1 MILAKA
7 HEANF
12 RFDTP
17 RAEVA
22 GFSTIEADYL
32 REFLRVQIQ
41 IILTAFLVSIP
52 ITYLTTTTRACSHRF
67 LRDRLIT
74 FLSLLLLSITLFTS
88 ASLIEVSRP
97 VIVLLWSLIIWRWGE
112 RRWLEGIQT

>member
-32 REFLRVQIQ
+32 REFLRVQI
-41 IILTAFLVSIP
+41 
-52 ITYLTTTTRACSHRF
+52 
-67 LRDRLIT
+67 
-74 FLSLLLLSITLFTS
+74 
-88 ASLIEVSRP
+88 
-97 VIVLLWSLIIWRWGE
+97 
-112 RRWLEGIQT
+112 